1 MTRHGD
7 EPCEVPKETRS
18 IKITL
23 IEKADDLRE
32 QAERIEKMT
41 HELVVGL
48 TGEDPIDEKRN
59 EKDSEKAKDLMNILM
74 DLQTTTDR
82 ANYETIRR
90 LEYLVKEFC

>member
-1 MTRHGD
+1 MTRHMED
-7 EPCEVPKETRS
+7 EVPCAKENRS

-48 TGEDPIDEKRN
+48 TGEDPIDEKKN

-74 DLQTTTDR
+74 DLQMTTDR